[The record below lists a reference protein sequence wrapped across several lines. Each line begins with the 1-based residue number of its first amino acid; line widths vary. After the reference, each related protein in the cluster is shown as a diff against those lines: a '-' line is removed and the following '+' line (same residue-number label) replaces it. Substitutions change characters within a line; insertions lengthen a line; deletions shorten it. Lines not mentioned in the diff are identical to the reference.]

1 MNRVRESAPRGQILQ
16 GDAVE
21 LLERLPTGSIDCVV
35 TSPPYFR
42 LRNYGHDGQLG
53 LESHVDEWVDAL
65 RAVLR
70 EAARVLVPTGTVW
83 LNLGDSYS
91 THLREGTA
99 RKGLLMAPERLA
111 LTLSEDGWVI
121 RNKIVWAK
129 TNTIPTSV
137 TDRLA
142 TKHEVIYLLA
152 RSAKYYFDLDSLREP
167 HTSRQPKP
175 RKDKRG
181 PGRPDWLGPNSD
193 GDQGLAALHAAGLRG
208 HPLGKNPGDVWQLPV
223 SSFRGA
229 HFATFP
235 EQLAERMVLAGTPEA
250 RCTSCR
256 TAYERPVRRLGAAAT
271 RLALQAM
278 CDCAA
283 PSEPGLVLDPFMG
296 SGTTAI
302 AAERLGRN
310 WLGIELNTE
319 FVALADER
327 IRSERDKSINERK
340 EVA

>member
-1 MNRVRESAPRGQILQ
+1 MTAARNRILC
-16 GDAVE
+16 GDA
-21 LLERLPTGSIDCVV
+21 LARLRRIPDAAVDSIV

-42 LRNYGHDGQLG
+42 LRNYGHDDQLG
-53 LESHVDEWVDAL
+53 LEAHVDEWVEGL
-65 RAVLR
+65 RRLMK

-91 THLREGTA
+91 THAREGAT

-111 LTLSEDGWVI
+111 LALAKDGWVI

-152 RSAKYYFDLDSLREP
+152 RNASYFFDLDSLRVP
-167 HTSRQPKP
+167 HISRRPKP
-175 RKDKRG
+175 RKDTRG
-181 PGRPDWLGPNSD
+181 SGRPEWLGPNSD
-193 GDQGLAALHAAGLRG
+193 GDRGLKALHAAGLQG

-235 EQLAERMVLAGTPEA
+235 VTLAQRMVLAGTPEA
-250 RCTSCR
+250 RCSNCR
-256 TAYERPVRRLGAAAT
+256 TAYERPVRRLGAVAT

-278 CDCAA
+278 CACDAR
-283 PSEPGLVLDPFMG
+283 SEPGLVLDPFMG

-302 AAERLGRN
+302 AAERIGRD
-310 WLGIELNTE
+310 WLGIELNSDY
-319 FVALADER
+319 VALAEER
-327 IRSERDKSINERK
+327 IRSERAKTATERK